1 MPIKNLTNIEKMLN
15 LEAGSLQKGI
25 ESEDDISVELPDLVI
40 RTKEQEA
47 EFENNLDQQF
57 KRKYDDG
64 KEKGVK
70 DLINENIEQFGITL
84 DNEKKT
90 FENFAKAL
98 EDKYKKEVGKPKDK
112 KLEELETDNEALRQ
126 NLESVQSQFN
136 EFKTETEHSKKNLKI
151 DQEIESAIPKEGLGI
166 DREDFKILFKSKHQF
181 DLDDNGKILVKNKDG
196 DIFKDEKTRSP
207 LEVNRVMESFSSP
220 YLSKQKGTG
229 GQDDGLGTGGAKT
242 SYDKFAQEMEDKG
255 HREGSEEFQR
265 EYNNRVSE
273 GTMEL

>member
-1 MPIKNLTNIEKMLN
+1 MLN

-70 DLINENIEQFGITL
+70 DLINENIEKFGITL

-112 KLEELETDNEALRQ
+112 KLEELETDNQALRQ

-151 DQEIESAIPKEGLGI
+151 DQEIERIKNIHGCHVIANGLTHSLKYYLRLLSDTSEFI
-166 DREDFKILFKSKHQF
+166 E
-181 DLDDNGKILVKNKDG
+181 NY
-196 DIFKDEKTRSP
+196 
-207 LEVNRVMESFSSP
+207 VNLIENDTALKFEHK
-220 YLSKQKGTG
+220 KQWNIII
-229 GQDDGLGTGGAKT
+229 
-242 SYDKFAQEMEDKG
+242 SEM
-255 HREGSEEFQR
+255 
-265 EYNNRVSE
+265 
-273 GTMEL
+273 